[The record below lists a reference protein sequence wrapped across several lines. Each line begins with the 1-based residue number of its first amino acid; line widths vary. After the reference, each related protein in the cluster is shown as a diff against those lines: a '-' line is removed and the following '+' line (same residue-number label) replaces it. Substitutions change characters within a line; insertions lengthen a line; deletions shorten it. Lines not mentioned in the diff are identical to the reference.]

1 MAHLRATSE
10 ARAYATISSSST
22 TTNPFSISTR
32 NSLLQSQPTHDPF
45 AAPSDDDITFSDVNR
60 QLTLI
65 INVLVS
71 IIACGIAIWLVAGHI
86 AAPKRLALAM
96 VGALVVAVAEVAI
109 YAGYLRRLGEAK
121 VRERGKKERKVV
133 SRTWTIGGSL
143 SEKDGGV
150 VVGKGK
156 GEDVNGMGMRFR
168 AGKRR

>member
-1 MAHLRATSE
+1 M
-10 ARAYATISSSST
+10 
-22 TTNPFSISTR
+22 
-32 NSLLQSQPTHDPF
+32 
-45 AAPSDDDITFSDVNR
+45 
-60 QLTLI
+60 
-65 INVLVS
+65 
-71 IIACGIAIWLVAGHI
+71 
-86 AAPKRLALAM
+86 
-96 VGALVVAVAEVAI
+96 VAVAEVAI